1 MTNQFNYAFDDEV
14 VSKFC
19 YDIDNNKRID
29 IFFTGYIDLIE
40 NQYFSDRP
48 CTFIIE
54 DWQEA
59 KSQIGD
65 DPKRYP
71 LDRHMGI
78 FSLILYMKLQ
88 EDKLEMMVN
97 TLDERFITLIFKE
110 PKIRL
115 QINDNETYE

>member
-1 MTNQFNYAFDDEV
+1 MCNA
-14 VSKFC
+14 S
-19 YDIDNNKRID
+19 
-29 IFFTGYIDLIE
+29 
-40 NQYFSDRP
+40 
-48 CTFIIE
+48 FIIE
-54 DWQEA
+54 DWLDA

-65 DPKRYP
+65 DPKQYP